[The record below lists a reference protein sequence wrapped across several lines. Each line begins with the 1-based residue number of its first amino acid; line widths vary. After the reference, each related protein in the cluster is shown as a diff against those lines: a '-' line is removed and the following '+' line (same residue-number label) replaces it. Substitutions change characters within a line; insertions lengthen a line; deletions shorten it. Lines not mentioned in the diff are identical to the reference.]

1 MALENRQLRCV
12 ISHFFLTRLRR
23 GYFHATPLVMGHHRP
38 RHGHHRYYDGSSRHG
53 HHRPGA
59 TREISQPGRRCF
71 TWACAMD
78 TATRDGQWCRGMS
91 FPWLEPSYG
100 VAAGS
105 QPGTLRMISHW
116 LFLWLEPPMMIRN
129 IAAIASYFPLRPSVC
144 LNPPRLSTMV
154 PRLIDPWFHL
164 GSSCGQSHPD
174 VPQCCRSL
182 VRPGT

>member
-1 MALENRQLRCV
+1 MALKNLQLRCV
-12 ISHFFLTRLRR
+12 ISLFFSYAPAARLLSRN
-23 GYFHATPLVMGHHRP
+23 AP
-38 RHGHHRYYDGSSRHG
+38 RDGSSRHG

-78 TATRDGQWCRGMS
+78 TATRDGQCCRGMP
-91 FPWLEPSYG
+91 FPWLELSHG
-100 VAAGS
+100 VAA
-105 QPGTLRMISHW
+105 GTLRMISHW

-129 IAAIASYFPLRPSVC
+129 IADIALYFPLRPSVC